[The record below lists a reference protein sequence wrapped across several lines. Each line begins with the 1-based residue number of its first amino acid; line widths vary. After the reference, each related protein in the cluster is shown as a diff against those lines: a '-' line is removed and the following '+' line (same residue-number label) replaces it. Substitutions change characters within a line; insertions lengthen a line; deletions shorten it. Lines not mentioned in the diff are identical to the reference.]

1 MARGAD
7 ARRAEV
13 VRFWRTVEMFSPQGV
28 EKVSRERL
36 VFAVRPGEPLPWEPG
51 HELGRRKL
59 RSNQTWR
66 HVVYL
71 GIYRL
76 DAVFEI
82 LSRIFTPDQESFDER
97 PAGESA
103 IAAFVVGED
112 GCALSNS
119 EVLSSCA
126 WATGQV
132 LRKRRRQNWLAGF
145 DDAATSFRESWLD
158 LVNDHSTFQL
168 DDGSTGQSMA
178 PRPLRTADLRSC
190 LSSAVDAAGIGT
202 ALDCAEIR
210 ISSQIVARRTADSAG
225 GHEFLNSFIMGD
237 LDDITERTAE
247 GDIGAAL
254 CSYLRPDAEI
264 PTARRVDV
272 REQVGAV
279 LAATAPDTVPA
290 GCWPRHPEHALAL
303 NQQLAVNIAMRM
315 TDTSV
320 LGVNGPPGTGK
331 TTMLRDLIA
340 ALVADRAQKLAA
352 LPDPKKAF
360 SGKQL
365 RWKSGERT
373 RVVSAWRSDLTG
385 FEIVVAS
392 ANNGAVQNVT
402 DEIPAADAIDESWR
416 AQAVAVDYF
425 PEIATALLAPEPD
438 AEASQ
443 PTGQSTSAQG
453 WALMAARLGN
463 KANRGRF
470 MNAFWYNVPDGP
482 ADDQRGSGLLSVL
495 KGYEQVTPEQPWSA
509 AVADFRAAQARVS
522 TIRAERSKVHQAAAR
537 RARMDSEL
545 AGLRRSVVAAGE
557 QVERAR
563 ERHRAELR
571 VERERRAE
579 AENIAKER
587 QAEIERI
594 VEERRANAAQVA
606 RSWAAELNRRWQAHA
621 RHRESRPG
629 LWERLSTFGAAGRRW
644 SQQDGWLANEVRTAQ
659 RELDAAQH
667 VRIPEETRTQPPYE
681 PLLAARRELTRA
693 EQEVNAAINAREE
706 HERRL
711 RACEAEL
718 TTIDRLLG
726 DAATTLGK
734 HYPDAAWW
742 DDRERRELAAL
753 WTDKEW
759 NLARSELFLAALRL
773 HKAFL
778 RHTPTEMR
786 RNLQAAM
793 DVISGDAPSD
803 LPEGAALAAWQS
815 LFFVVPV
822 VSTTFASYARLF
834 GHLGTEALGW
844 LLIDEAGQ
852 TTPQN
857 AVGALWRTKRAVVV
871 GDPLQLEP
879 VTTLP
884 FRAEQAIRNELDVDE
899 QWSTSRTSVQRLA
912 DRLTPLGTWLPGDD
926 DKTWVG
932 VPLTVHRRCDQPMFD
947 IVNAIAYDGLMIDG
961 TGKGPSERFDAAYPK
976 LPPSKWVD
984 VVGSGSQGHWIPD
997 EGYQLDR
1004 ILSTLADL
1012 EFGMSEVMVIGPF
1025 RDIARQIRSKARQH
1039 PGLVAGTIHTA
1050 QGKQADIVILVLGSA
1065 PDRPGAR
1072 RWAASKP
1079 NLLNVAVS
1087 RAKRRLYV
1095 IGNRQA
1101 WATQR
1106 YFDVLAFNLPHTT
1119 PIQKYQPG
1127 CQIAG
1132 HEDDIGLE

>member
-1 MARGAD
+1 
-7 ARRAEV
+7 
-13 VRFWRTVEMFSPQGV
+13 MFSPPGV
-28 EKVSRERL
+28 DKVSRERL

-51 HELGRRKL
+51 HELAGRKL

-132 LRKRRRQNWLAGF
+132 LGKRRSRQDWLGGF
-145 DDAATSFRESWLD
+145 DDAGTGFREAWLD
-158 LVNDHSTFQL
+158 LVHDYPTFRQE
-168 DDGSTGQSMA
+168 DGSTEQDMVS
-178 PRPLRTADLRSC
+178 RTLHAADLSDC
-190 LSSAVDAAGIGT
+190 LAAAVAAAGIGT
-202 ALDCAEIR
+202 ALRCEEIR
-210 ISSQIVARRTADSAG
+210 ISSQIVARRTADKAG
-225 GHEFLNSFIMGD
+225 GIEFLNSFIMGD
-237 LDDITERTAE
+237 LAHIAERIAK
-247 GDIGAAL
+247 GDVGAAL
-254 CSYLRPDAEI
+254 RSYLRPDAEI

-272 REQVGAV
+272 RDQVGAV

-290 GCWPRHPEHALAL
+290 GRWPRHPEHALAL
-303 NQQLAVNIAMRM
+303 NQQLAVNTAMRA
-315 TDTSV
+315 TDTGV

-340 ALVADRAQKLAA
+340 ALVVDRAQKLAA
-352 LPDPKKAF
+352 LSDPKKAF
-360 SGKQL
+360 SGKRL
-365 RWKSGERT
+365 RWSTGERT
-373 RVVSAWRSDLTG
+373 RIVNAWRSDLTG
-385 FEIVVAS
+385 FEMVVAS

-416 AQAVAVDYF
+416 EQAAAADYF

-438 AEASQ
+438 AEAGRR
-443 PTGQSTSAQG
+443 TGQSTSARG
-453 WALMAARLGN
+453 WALVAARLGN
-463 KANRGRF
+463 KANRSRF
-470 MNAFWYNVPDGP
+470 VNAFWYDTPDGS
-482 ADDQRGSGLLSVL
+482 ADHQRGSGLLSVL
-495 KGYEQVTPEQPWSA
+495 KGYELATPERPWSA
-509 AVADFRAAQARVS
+509 VVADFRAAQTRVS
-522 TIRAERSKVHQAAAR
+522 TIRAERSTVHQAAAR
-537 RARMDSEL
+537 RAQMDSEL
-545 AGLRRSVVAAGE
+545 ADLRRSVWTAGRH
-557 QVERAR
+557 VEPAR
-563 ERHRAELR
+563 ERHRAALR
-571 VERERRAE
+571 AERERQAE
-579 AENIAKER
+579 AERIATAR

-594 VEERRANAAQVA
+594 VEERRADAAQVA
-606 RSWAAELNRRWQAHA
+606 RSWEAELNRRWQAHA
-621 RHRESRPG
+621 RHRESQPG
-629 LWERLSTFGAAGRRW
+629 MRERLSTFGAAGRRW
-644 SQQDGWLANEVRTAQ
+644 SQQDGWLANEVRAAQ
-659 RELDAAQH
+659 HELDAAQH
-667 VRIPEETRTQPPYE
+667 VRIPEETSAQPPYE
-681 PLLAARRELTRA
+681 ALVAARRELALA
-693 EQEVNAAINAREE
+693 EQEVNAAVSAQAEC
-706 HERRL
+706 ERRL
-711 RACEAEL
+711 RTHEAEL
-718 TTIDRLLG
+718 GAIDRLLG
-726 DAATTLGK
+726 DAATALGR
-734 HYPDAAWW
+734 HYPDTAWW

-753 WTDKEW
+753 WTDNEW
-759 NLARSELFLAALRL
+759 NLARSELFLAALTL

-793 DVISGDAPSD
+793 DVISGDVPSD

-834 GHLGTEALGW
+834 GHLGKEALGW

-852 TTPQN
+852 ATPQN
-857 AVGALWRTKRAVVV
+857 AVGALWRAKRAVVV

-879 VTTLP
+879 ITTLP
-884 FRAEQAIRNELDVDE
+884 FRAEQAIRSELGVDE
-899 QWSTSRTSVQRLA
+899 QWSSSRTSVQRLA

-947 IVNAIAYDGLMIDG
+947 IVNTIAYDGLMIDG
-961 TGKGPSERFDAAYPK
+961 TGKGPCEQFDAAYPK
-976 LPPSKWVD
+976 LPPSKWID
-984 VVGSGSQGHWIPD
+984 VVGSRSQGHWIPD
-997 EGYQLDR
+997 EGDQLDR

-1025 RDIARQIRSKARQH
+1025 RDIARQIRGKARQH
-1039 PGLVAGTIHTA
+1039 SGLVAGTIHTA
-1050 QGKQADIVILVLGSA
+1050 QGKQADIVVLVLGSA

-1072 RWAASKP
+1072 QWAASKP

-1106 YFDVLAFNLPHTT
+1106 YFNVLAFNLPHTK
-1119 PIQKYQPG
+1119 PIHP
-1127 CQIAG
+1127 
-1132 HEDDIGLE
+1132 